1 MAFIKI
7 VNSGYKRPDDMNK
20 LINYIVDKPKHQTDG
35 LFGGNMILTGSV
47 PYVYKQMMDVKKYYG
62 KTDGYMMRHM
72 VVSLSTYEIQFISSN
87 QLYII
92 GTQICNLFPEYQSVF
107 CINLETNQ
115 MHIHFAINTVS
126 FIDGRKLQLGPANQI
141 RKLINNIISAY
152 LPSIPLNGLGRQE
165 SVVIGGFDE
174 ISV

>member
-1 MAFIKI
+1 MATVKI
-7 VNSGYKRPDDMNK
+7 IGSGYKSPVQMNR
-20 LINYIVDKPKHQTDG
+20 LIRYVTENPEHQTDG
-35 LFGGNMILTGSV
+35 LFGGNMILTGSAS
-47 PYVYKQMMDVKKYYG
+47 YVYKQMMDVKKYYG

-72 VVSLSTYEIQFISSN
+72 VISLSTYEMQFISSN

-126 FIDGRKLQLGPANQI
+126 FIDGRKLQLESVNQI
-141 RKLINNIISAY
+141 RNSVNNIISAY